1 MRDIQLH
8 LQRRFENDVPQEFLG
23 YLQHRFRQNYRCSSL
38 NGEWRVGTGAPRP
51 KRPEPA
57 CFF

>member
-23 YLQHRFRQNYRCSSL
+23 YLQHRFRQIIA
-38 NGEWRVGTGAPRP
+38 VA
-51 KRPEPA
+51 A
-57 CFF
+57 